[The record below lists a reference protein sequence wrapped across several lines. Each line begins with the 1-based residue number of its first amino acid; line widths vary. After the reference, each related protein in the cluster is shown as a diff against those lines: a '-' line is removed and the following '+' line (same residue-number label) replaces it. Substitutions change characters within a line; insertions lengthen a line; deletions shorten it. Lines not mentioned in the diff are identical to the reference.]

1 MLQRDRTRPSKH
13 VFLACRGVG
22 TTACPWMGTLRIPP
36 LSPFSLTAPLPS
48 QHESVSILGWLISV
62 PPHQA
67 LAGVLVLSVEKIRA
81 LGFKG
86 PPPGSRVNSSPL
98 TAQSPPAPP
107 KRHPELGESPLSQ
120 MKPRRFAGSL
130 PLNVTHP
137 STPAG
142 TFQVH
147 AHRQV
152 FPNCSNSFLVSIS
165 ASSPSPPGAKGF
177 WTSHSIF
184 TGS

>member
-1 MLQRDRTRPSKH
+1 MRM
-13 VFLACRGVG
+13 FLSSAGSFPCHH
-22 TTACPWMGTLRIPP
+22 T
-36 LSPFSLTAPLPS
+36 
-48 QHESVSILGWLISV
+48 
-62 PPHQA
+62 QA

-98 TAQSPPAPP
+98 TAQPPPAPP

-120 MKPRRFAGSL
+120 MKPHSFSGSL

-152 FPNCSNSFLVSIS
+152 FPNCSNSFLVSIG
-165 ASSPSPPGAKGF
+165 ASSPSPPGARVSGPPTVSSQVLDHQAPPQF
-177 WTSHSIF
+177 SSVQSCLSHV
-184 TGS
+184 